1 MALAHQ
7 SPNLD
12 LDLASHAQL
21 MEKQAQLLL
30 GELRAARRLANQTA
44 ATLSLFVAL
53 LGTTREADGGFLV
66 ARIFQ
71 ELLLCADSPDLAS
84 RISGCELEAIDP
96 QMIRASA
103 ALLSGDMAAVLRSV
117 LGEGGV
123 AH

>member
-1 MALAHQ
+1 M
-7 SPNLD
+7 PDLD

-44 ATLSLFVAL
+44 ATLSLFVGL
-53 LGTTREADGGFLV
+53 LGNTREADGGFLV

-71 ELLLCADSPDLAS
+71 DLLVCADSPDLAS
-84 RISGCELEAIDP
+84 RISGCEPDTIDP

-103 ALLSGDMAAVLRSV
+103 ALLSGDMSAVLRSV